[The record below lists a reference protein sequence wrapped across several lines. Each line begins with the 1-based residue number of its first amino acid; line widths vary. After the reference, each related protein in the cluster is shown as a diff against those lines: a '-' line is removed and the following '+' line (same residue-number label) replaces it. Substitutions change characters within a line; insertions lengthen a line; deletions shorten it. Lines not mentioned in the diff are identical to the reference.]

1 MILHVD
7 MDAFYASIEE
17 RDEPSLKGK
26 PVIVGG
32 SADRRGVVAAANYA
46 VREYGVHSAMPT
58 KTALKLCPHAI
69 VLKPRIGYYREISKT
84 IREVFHSYSP
94 LVEPLA
100 LDEAFID
107 VNGSI
112 RLFGSASEIGKSIK
126 QNIQEQ
132 VGLVASV
139 GIAPNKFLAKLA
151 SDVDKPDGFCVVEEN
166 AVQEFLD
173 PLPIKRVWGIGKAT
187 LAVFEKL
194 RVRTIRQLRELPEQL
209 LIDRFGKSGAQ
220 IWRLAKGIDNR
231 NVIPDREAKSISH
244 ETTFASDVADLD
256 VLIAKLLDQTEQVG
270 RRLRRAGLKAR
281 TINIKA
287 RYDDFQTVTRSATAS
302 EPTDQTDIIWQ
313 FAKELLLSKLPD
325 RPTCLR
331 LLGMGVSNLDD
342 TGQSQQLMFDREE
355 QKRNKSIDSVA
366 DQIKN
371 RFGDS
376 ALHRGLSDKKNQ

>member
-1 MILHVD
+1 
-7 MDAFYASIEE
+7 
-17 RDEPSLKGK
+17 
-26 PVIVGG
+26 
-32 SADRRGVVAAANYA
+32 
-46 VREYGVHSAMPT
+46 
-58 KTALKLCPHAI
+58 
-69 VLKPRIGYYREISKT
+69 
-84 IREVFHSYSP
+84 
-94 LVEPLA
+94 
-100 LDEAFID
+100 
-107 VNGSI
+107 
-112 RLFGSASEIGKSIK
+112 
-126 QNIQEQ
+126 
-132 VGLVASV
+132 
-139 GIAPNKFLAKLA
+139 
-151 SDVDKPDGFCVVEEN
+151 
-166 AVQEFLD
+166 
-173 PLPIKRVWGIGKAT
+173 
-187 LAVFEKL
+187 VFEKL

>member
-17 RDEPSLKGK
+17 RDDPSLKGK

-32 SADRRGVVAAANYA
+32 SADKRRVVAAANDA

-58 KTALKLCPHAI
+58 KTALKLCPHAF
-69 VLKPRIGYYREISKT
+69 VLKPRISYYREISKS
-84 IREVFHSYSP
+84 IREVFESYSP
-94 LVEPLA
+94 IVEPLA

-107 VNGSI
+107 VSGSM
-112 RLFGSASEIGKSIK
+112 RLFGSASEIGMSIK
-126 QNIQEQ
+126 QNIGEQ
-132 VGLVASV
+132 VNLIASV
-139 GIAPNKFLAKLA
+139 GVAPNKFLAKLA
-151 SDVDKPDGFCVVEEN
+151 SDIKKPDGFFIVEED
-166 AVQEFLD
+166 AIQEFLD

-187 LAVFEKL
+187 QAVFEKL

-220 IWRLAKGIDNR
+220 IWSLANGIDNR
-231 NVIPDREAKSISH
+231 DVIPDREAKSISH
-244 ETTFASDVADLD
+244 ETTFASDVSDLD
-256 VLIAKLLDQTEQVG
+256 ILTSTLLDQTEQVG
-270 RRLRRAGLKAR
+270 RRLRRADLKAK
-281 TINIKA
+281 TVNIKA
-287 RYDDFQTVTRSATAS
+287 RYDDFQTVTRSATVS

-313 FAKELLLSKLPD
+313 IAKELLLSKLPD

-342 TGQSQQLMFDREE
+342 SGQSQQLMFDREE

-371 RFGDS
+371 RFGDD
-376 ALHRGLSDKKNQ
+376 AVHRGLSDKSNQ